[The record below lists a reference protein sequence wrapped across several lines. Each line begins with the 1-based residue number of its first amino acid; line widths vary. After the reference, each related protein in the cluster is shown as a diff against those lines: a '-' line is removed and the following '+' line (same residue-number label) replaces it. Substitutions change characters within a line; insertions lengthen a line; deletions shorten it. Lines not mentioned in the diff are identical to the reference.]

1 MKSLAIEREFGSGG
15 REIGMRVAKD
25 EGIPYYDTELLIRAA
40 EEYGIS
46 MSELEEYDEKR
57 TGSFFYDLVMAASYT
72 QGGSESKIYK
82 LQYGVKE
89 TMKKLAAKG
98 PAVFIGRCAT
108 EILKSEHNIVRVYI
122 YSTSEE
128 KKLRR
133 IMHTER
139 VPEAEAKKLM
149 QKKDRE
155 RKNYFKFWTE
165 KEWGDRKNYDME
177 LNTGILSTEEC
188 SELLQYIMER

>member
-15 REIGMRVAKD
+15 REIGMKVARE

-46 MSELEEYDEKR
+46 LGELEDYDEKWM
-57 TGSFFYDLVMAASYT
+57 GSFLHDLVMAASYA
-72 QGGSESKIYK
+72 QGGGESKIYR

-89 TMKKLAAKG
+89 TIKKLAAKG

-108 EILKSEHNIVRVYI
+108 DILESSSNIIRVFI
-122 YSTSEE
+122 YSNSEE

-133 IMHTER
+133 IMQTEG
-139 VPEAEAKKLM
+139 VLEVDAKKLM

-155 RKNYFKFWTE
+155 RRNYFKFWTE
-165 KEWGDRKNYDME
+165 KEWGDKRNYDME
-177 LNTGILSTEEC
+177 FNTGILSTEEC
-188 SELLQYIMER
+188 SELLQYMMEK